1 MWIRDPSVGLIISRS
16 WVKGTSSPNLSQI
29 MTKLKYTKGALK
41 EWNKKHFGHLHFKIF
56 EFKQLIS
63 TLQHLSNHTLAYEDL
78 AYRELDEFLLR
89 GQITWKEKAK
99 EKWLTVGMLTHFFFH
114 ISTISHCM

>member
-1 MWIRDPSVGLIISRS
+1 
-16 WVKGTSSPNLSQI
+16 

-41 EWNKKHFGHLHFKIF
+41 EWNKKHFGHLQFKIF

-63 TLQHLSNHTLAYEDL
+63 TLQHFSNHTLAYEDL

-99 EKWLTVGMLTHFFFH
+99 EKWLTVRMLTHTFFSRLYYITFH
-114 ISTISHCM
+114 VELYSSYL